1 MNLNEKQIGFEG
13 TIQDLVGDDAFTDR
27 LRELGFVR
35 GERISIRGITPFG
48 GPLMVEVRGAV
59 VALRRKEA
67 ECIQV

>member
-1 MNLNEKQIGFEG
+1 MSLAEKSVGFVGVIRE
-13 TIQDLVGDDAFTDR
+13 LVGDDAFTSR

-35 GERISIRGITPFG
+35 GETISVRGIAPFG
-48 GPLMVEVRGAV
+48 GPLMIEVRGAV

>member
-1 MNLNEKQIGFEG
+1 MSLADQEIGFQG
-13 TIQDLVGDDAFTDR
+13 VIRDLVGDESYISR

-35 GERISIRGITPFG
+35 GEKIALRGMAPFG
-48 GPLMVEVRGAV
+48 GPLMIEVRGAV